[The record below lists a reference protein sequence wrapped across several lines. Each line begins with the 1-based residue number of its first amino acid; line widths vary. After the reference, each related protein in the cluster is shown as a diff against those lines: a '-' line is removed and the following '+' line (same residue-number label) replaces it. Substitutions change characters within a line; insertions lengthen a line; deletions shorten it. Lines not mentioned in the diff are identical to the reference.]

1 MTLERLRTN
10 EKNTYMLV
18 CVCVCVY
25 NIIFIQVFV
34 GLVGM
39 SGLLKRVRI
48 GLGFVCEMVWPNV
61 TS

>member
-10 EKNTYMLV
+10 EKNTYMR
-18 CVCVCVY
+18 VCVCVY